1 MFNKYL
7 RCTHHALGIGNT
19 TENGQTKIPG
29 PVETIFQKQETKKV
43 STKCSL
49 LVISVKE
56 TNAAGMET

>member
-1 MFNKYL
+1 
-7 RCTHHALGIGNT
+7 
-19 TENGQTKIPG
+19 
-29 PVETIFQKQETKKV
+29 VEIIFQKQETKKL